1 VNRQTH
7 VRMTVDVPADL
18 AAAVTNAAAAR
29 ATTADSVIAE
39 CIAQQF
45 ETALRHRVLID
56 RQNDIDEA
64 LLELARL
71 IGRLSAGPGP
81 ALSDVCRCQ
90 PKNTE

>member
-1 VNRQTH
+1 
-7 VRMTVDVPADL
+7 MTVDVPADL

-29 ATTADSVIAE
+29 ATTADTVIAE

-81 ALSDVCRCQ
+81 APTDICRYH
-90 PKNTE
+90 PADAE